1 MLRSMLKCNSTLNIM
16 FFENHNLELSFKSS
30 VWGFGEKL
38 LWCCPL
44 EGDACKFRRFA
55 NLYSTILCAAKN
67 LHALIYLRQVFL
79 FVIIRL
85 FYKILQEV
93 SIKNSTKFRKNCTTI
108 KSPFFLKKVR
118 KKLLIIKNIFL
129 QAIFLIY
136 TQVK

>member
-79 FVIIRL
+79 FGIIRL
-85 FYKILQEV
+85 FYRVLQQV
-93 SIKNSTKFRKNCTTI
+93 SIKNSSKFQKYCMTI
-108 KSPFFLKKVR
+108 KNPFFLKKYGR
-118 KKLLIIKNIFL
+118 NSSLLKIIFWKQYF
-129 QAIFLIY
+129 
-136 TQVK
+136 